1 MQTRHPAELVVV
13 DDGSSDRT
21 TDILESFARSAPFL
35 VVNKRCE
42 VRRGPHTRFRE
53 AAAACRAEYI
63 AWCDQDDVWHPSKL
77 ESCMAIVES
86 TSDVALV
93 LHSGNIVAAD
103 GGRTGRRVPDFR
115 RFQILEPLRSNPRY
129 SSPGFAQVFRRDLL
143 SLAEGLACLSSPTN
157 PHGIAHDELT
167 HFLAFVCGRTV
178 VLPDALVDWRRHG
191 NNLSGFPRERHSRHS
206 REGSS
211 LIDDYEAQKRT
222 ADERARFL
230 ALAADRESAPRAD
243 RLRRGAAYY
252 QRQSDLWHARCRIH
266 SVERQRRVAALADL
280 ALRGGY
286 RSRSRGG
293 LGPQSAVR
301 DIRAIAG
308 R

>member
-13 DDGSSDRT
+13 DDASSDRT
-21 TDILESFARSAPFL
+21 TDIVESFARSAPFL
-35 VVNKRCE
+35 VVNKRSD

-53 AAAACRAEYI
+53 AASACRAEYI
-63 AWCDQDDVWHPSKL
+63 AWCDQDDVWHPSKI

-86 TSDVALV
+86 TPDVALV
-93 LHSGNIVAAD
+93 LHSGNVVAAD
-103 GGRTGRRVPDFR
+103 GGRTGRRVPHFR

-143 SLAEGLACLSSPTN
+143 SLTEGLACLSSPTN
-157 PHGIAHDELT
+157 PHGLAHDELT

-191 NNLSGFPRERHSRHS
+191 NNLSGFPRERHFRQS
-206 REGSS
+206 SS
-211 LIDDYEAQKRT
+211 LIDDYEAQKRI

-230 ALAADRESAPRAD
+230 ALAGAREIGPLSD

-266 SVERQRRVAALADL
+266 SVERHRRVAALAGL

-301 DIRAIAG
+301 DIRAIA
-308 R
+308 RR